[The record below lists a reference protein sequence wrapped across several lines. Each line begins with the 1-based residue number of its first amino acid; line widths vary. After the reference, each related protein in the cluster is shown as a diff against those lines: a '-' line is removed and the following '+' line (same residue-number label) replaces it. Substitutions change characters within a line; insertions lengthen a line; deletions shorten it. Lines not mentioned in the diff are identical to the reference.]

1 MQAVHVPKLFPV
13 RAGFDHRKK
22 ANRREWVRATLEA
35 DAGGWTAHKYAQQG
49 AGVLSSMTAASGL
62 VELPEDAT
70 DIKVGMT
77 VDFLPFSE
85 LGA

>member
-1 MQAVHVPKLFPV
+1 
-13 RAGFDHRKK
+13 
-22 ANRREWVRATLEA
+22 
-35 DAGGWTAHKYAQQG
+35 
-49 AGVLSSMTAASGL
+49 MTAASGL

-70 DIKVGMT
+70 DIKAGMT